1 MLIYWKKKL
10 KRFYLF
16 IDLIMKFKDEVYG
29 IYILIFE
36 MRIVLVLNEN
46 IVKNVVF
53 KEFKVEV
60 DMENSF

>member
-1 MLIYWKKKL
+1 
-10 KRFYLF
+10 
-16 IDLIMKFKDEVYG
+16 MKFKDEVYG

>member
-1 MLIYWKKKL
+1 
-10 KRFYLF
+10 
-16 IDLIMKFKDEVYG
+16 MKFKDEVYG
-29 IYILIFE
+29 INILIFV
-36 MRIVLVLNEN
+36 MRIVLVLNKN